1 VLAASSPLA
10 LAADALAVGASAAF
24 LALVAR
30 HRGRHGARPLLA
42 LAAVLLAGALVHAVT
57 HDLAPTRTALNAALH
72 VRDVGALWVVFAYNV
87 VATADLLWT
96 LFALRYSGRAGRET
110 PVALAALALT
120 VGVLFAVTAVTV
132 AGVGPTLS
140 TPVVNTVAGLVSV
153 VAESMVAVGVFL
165 VAFAAVRYEG
175 VSPRRIAPFVGG
187 AVVLAVVPL
196 AASITVEPLVVP
208 VGYGAASALFCVALA
223 RGRVLRH
230 RPAAAAVGRDR
241 VVADLDEGVVVVGED
256 GVVRDCNAAAA
267 DLLGVDGGDDRDG
280 EGAVGRQY
288 SAALPSLPDPE
299 RVLGDPIRVPADGG
313 RTLAVTADRV
323 TDAGGRAT
331 GHLVVCRDVT
341 ERRNRERRLTVLTRL
356 LVEAVGDRMAA
367 VTADAEAVRAGD
379 ADDPEAAGDR
389 IWTAASNLATLVART
404 RDVERAL
411 AAGRDAEPVDAAAT
425 AREAADSAGAAVD
438 APDEP
443 VVVEADAALLSAA
456 LGTLLAGAL
465 APETGRL
472 SVDPDGT
479 LTATGSVPGDGDG
492 SGGGGDSD
500 DDDDDDDGGAS
511 GVPGLAAAV
520 AELAAERAGGDADVS
535 LAADGTRTAT
545 VTLPLADGEA
555 ADGSAGG
562 AAGGE
567 DEVGQ

>member
-42 LAAVLLAGALVHAVT
+42 LAAVLLAGALVHAIT
-57 HDLAPTRTALNAALH
+57 HDLTPTRAALNAALH

-208 VGYGAASALFCVALA
+208 VGYGTASALFCVALA
-223 RGRVLRH
+223 RGHVLRH

-241 VVADLDEGVVVVGED
+241 VVADLDEGVVVVDED

-267 DLLGVDGGDDRDG
+267 DLLGVDG
-280 EGAVGRQY
+280 EGAVGRRC

-299 RVLGDPIRVPADGG
+299 RVLDGSVRVPGDGD

-323 TDAGGRAT
+323 TDGGGRAT

-367 VTADAEAVRAGD
+367 VTTDAEAVRAGD

-389 IWTAASNLATLVART
+389 IWTAASGLATLVART

-425 AREAADSAGAAVD
+425 ARQAADSAGAAVD

-443 VVVEADAALLSAA
+443 VVVEADGDLLSAA

-465 APETGRL
+465 APETGRV

-479 LTATGSVPGDGDG
+479 LTATGSVPEDGDG
-492 SGGGGDSD
+492 NGG
-500 DDDDDDDGGAS
+500 DDDGNTS

-545 VTLPLADGEA
+545 VTLPPADG
-555 ADGSAGG
+555 GNAGG
-562 AAGGE
+562 AAEDDPDDG